1 MSDYDDNTADET
13 ADETIED
20 DLTAYSVD
28 DETQVQP
35 QDSLD
40 GPQDADALDAGIV
53 ANDRPQG
60 VDAWGTT
67 AFEQEHRETIDQRL
81 SQEVPDDGGAYGRPT
96 DHVEAAD
103 AGSDATDPEAADD
116 ADAADDAW
124 DGTSEPRA
132 GRLVAPDEGAHE
144 DDESGA
150 VATDVGIDGGAAS
163 AEEAAMHVVS
173 EDEDLD
179 GSGVDD
185 LTEDL
190 AREENEL
197 AAEAG
202 RLGITQDDIEDMDA

>member
-1 MSDYDDNTADET
+1 MSDYDDNT

-35 QDSLD
+35 EDSLD

-103 AGSDATDPEAADD
+103 APGPEDADD

-144 DDESGA
+144 DDEAGA

-202 RLGITQDDIEDMDA
+202 RLGITQRDIEDMDA